1 MSISN
6 SAGDSS
12 GKNKKRR
19 VGAWRDLSRWKPTDD
34 LALITAVK
42 QVGQAKGIQNLRV
55 FRHLMANK
63 DFMILSMSMV
73 GGELPI
79 F

>member
-1 MSISN
+1 MKTLAGNHILQFRI
-6 SAGDSS
+6 AGDSS

-42 QVGQAKGIQNLRV
+42 QVGQEDKRGISGQKI
-55 FRHLMANK
+55 HLCMRSH
-63 DFMILSMSMV
+63 FVSWLTS
-73 GGELPI
+73 
-79 F
+79 